1 MREPSQTSLIFAVIP
16 ANHSILFMSAYL
28 EYKERMQQVAD
39 FRYSAAVLQWDQET
53 YMPVK
58 GEDARARQ
66 LATLSQTAHER
77 FTDPALGQ
85 LIRDLTDH
93 PGLGPTEAKNVIR
106 SLEDYEKEKRLSPA
120 FVRRLSETVSKSFQ
134 AWMAA
139 RAANDFSI
147 FAPVLDQL
155 VVLKREEADRKGY
168 IDHPYD
174 ALLHDYEKGSTV
186 RWLDDLFS
194 KLVPSLQK
202 ILDKVREAPQVDNS
216 FLHGYFPA
224 QQQWAFGLAVLR
236 KMGLDFDAARQD
248 KSEHPFTTN
257 FSSKDVRVTTRINE
271 ADFTS
276 MTWSCI
282 HEGGHALYEQ
292 GLPETQYGLPLGEA
306 CSLSIHES
314 QSRLWENNLGRS
326 LVFWESLWPV
336 LLEHFPAH
344 FKEVTPQ
351 QFYKGINRVEPS
363 LIRTES
369 DELTYHF
376 HIVVR
381 YELEKRLMDKS
392 LSTKDI
398 PAFWNEHYKKYLGLD
413 VPDDR
418 RGCLQDVHWSHGS
431 FGYFPTYTL
440 GSLYAA
446 QFSQSSKAAIPD
458 LEAQIK
464 AGNYQSLLG
473 WLRAHIHQYGRFY
486 DSEDLCRKVTGES
499 LNPDVFLDYARGKFG
514 GIYTLSPD
522 F

>member
-1 MREPSQTSLIFAVIP
+1 
-16 ANHSILFMSAYL
+16 MSAYL

-58 GEDARARQ
+58 GEEARARQ

-85 LIRDLTDH
+85 LIRDLTEQS
-93 PGLGPTEAKNVIR
+93 GLSPQETKNVLR

-155 VVLKREEADRKGY
+155 IVLKREEADRKGY
-168 IDHPYD
+168 IEHPYD

-186 RWLDDLFS
+186 RWLDDLFAR
-194 KLVPSLQK
+194 LIPSLQH
-202 ILDKVREAPQVDNS
+202 ILDKVRNAPQVDNS
-216 FLHGYFPA
+216 FLHGYFPKE
-224 QQQWAFGLAVLR
+224 QQWAFGLSVLGR
-236 KMGLDFDAARQD
+236 MGLDFEAARQD

-271 ADFTS
+271 ADFSS

-292 GLPETQYGLPLGEA
+292 GLPENQYGLPLGEA

-314 QSRLWENNLGRS
+314 QSRLWENNVGRG
-326 LVFWESLWPV
+326 LPFWESLWPI
-336 LLEHFPAH
+336 LLEHFPGQ
-344 FKEVTPQ
+344 FKEVSPT
-351 QFYKGINRVEPS
+351 QFYRGINRVEPS

-381 YELEKRLMDKS
+381 YELEKRLMDNS

-446 QFSQSSKAAIPD
+446 QFNNAARASIPNLESQISSGQFQP
-458 LEAQIK
+458 
-464 AGNYQSLLG
+464 LLG
-473 WLRAHIHQYGRFY
+473 WLRENIHQFGRYY
-486 DSEDLCRKVTGES
+486 DSEDLCKKVTREP
-499 LNPDVFLDYARGKFG
+499 LNPEVFLDYAKAKFG